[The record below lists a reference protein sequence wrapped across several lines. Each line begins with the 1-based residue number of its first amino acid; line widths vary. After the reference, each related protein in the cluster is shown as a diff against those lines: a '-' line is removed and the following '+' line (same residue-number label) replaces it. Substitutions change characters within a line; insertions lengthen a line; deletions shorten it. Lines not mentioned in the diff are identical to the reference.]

1 MKVFIPEQI
10 NYTIIWEK
18 EKKKRSL
25 LSLAVK
31 LLAATGKEE
40 ASKLSTKGSGP
51 LNFYRLKKKQ
61 NEVLEVIY
69 SLGFMKENE
78 TALQRFK

>member
-1 MKVFIPEQI
+1 MKF
-10 NYTIIWEK
+10 YSKTDKLYYYLRK
-18 EKKKRSL
+18 EKKRSL
-25 LSLAVK
+25 LSLAIK
-31 LLAATGKEE
+31 LLAATGKEA

-61 NEVLEVIY
+61 NEGLEDIY
-69 SLGFMKENE
+69 YLGFMKENE